1 MYDLLAQLSLSN
13 SAFLAKNFKLHN
25 WSVFDSYFTAT
36 PFVGGG
42 KISNNDVTMF
52 VHDKVVSKS
61 TLTPSKTSLSAKSLI
76 WCFFK
81 NFFSLLERFCSWP
94 HFESEDSM
102 DHLHD
107 GVILLLRPESFS
119 FLLSYFKFGNP
130 NEV

>member
-1 MYDLLAQLSLSN
+1 MDASFLLSMFYLLAQLSLSN

-52 VHDKVVSKS
+52 AHGKVVSKS

-76 WCFFK
+76 WCFF
-81 NFFSLLERFCSWP
+81 
-94 HFESEDSM
+94 
-102 DHLHD
+102 
-107 GVILLLRPESFS
+107 
-119 FLLSYFKFGNP
+119 
-130 NEV
+130 

>member
-52 VHDKVVSKS
+52 AHGKVVSKS
-61 TLTPSKTSLSAKSLI
+61 TLTPSKRVSVLSL
-76 WCFFK
+76 WYDVFFK
-81 NFFSLLERFCSWP
+81 IFFPC
-94 HFESEDSM
+94 
-102 DHLHD
+102 
-107 GVILLLRPESFS
+107 
-119 FLLSYFKFGNP
+119 
-130 NEV
+130 